1 MICDWIFLS
10 SQLRTFTNCRPFI
23 EIRLPFIFFLFESFL
38 KVVSVAKFFC
48 SWLLIPN
55 NGAGSI
61 QSVMVSC
68 VREIK
73 ECTHFSLGENIWS
86 SPLLRFWHL
95 KVEWLC
101 WQLSTEVGRNAWEMR
116 SGFFFL
122 KGRRKWFLAFSCIF
136 THKFVKSSPR
146 ASIGSCSWI
155 STESFPHGGQGFR
168 DLGVDRGDGL

>member
-116 SGFFFL
+116 SGFFFWKADGSDSSL
-122 KGRRKWFLAFSCIF
+122 SPASLHTSLLRVHPALLSAAAAGYLLRAFH
-136 THKFVKSSPR
+136 TG
-146 ASIGSCSWI
+146 A
-155 STESFPHGGQGFR
+155 R
-168 DLGVDRGDGL
+168 DSGI